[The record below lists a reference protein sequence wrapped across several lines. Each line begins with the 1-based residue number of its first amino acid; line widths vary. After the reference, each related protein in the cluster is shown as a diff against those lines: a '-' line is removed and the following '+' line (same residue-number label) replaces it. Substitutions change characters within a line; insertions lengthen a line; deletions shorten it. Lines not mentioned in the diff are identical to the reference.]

1 MCKPQHRTRRGLSKS
16 RLERNSAVI
25 GGMNPTIRGA
35 HTVGGTI
42 TVGYGPDRAELIAVR
57 PGDYIYP
64 SDVRVDSA
72 GGLLYVKARGIA
84 GGLWKETW
92 LYEYDL
98 VRRQQVSK
106 LLVDPNVL
114 PRECLVSPR
123 TK

>member
-1 MCKPQHRTRRGLSKS
+1 MCKAQYRSRRRLSKS
-16 RLERNSAVI
+16 QLERNSARHRRHER
-25 GGMNPTIRGA
+25 NDQRGLYRRRND
-35 HTVGGTI
+35 HL
-42 TVGYGPDRAELIAVR
+42 GYGPDRAELIAVR

-72 GGLLYVKARGIA
+72 SGLLYVKARGIA

-114 PRECLVSPR
+114 PPERLVLPR